1 MNEQAVVLRHYDKT
15 TIKHLDVISGIS
27 PYAMRRVF
35 GGWILTINLNK
46 RRLTDV
52 SFVSRYVGLRQR
64 RQLRG

>member
-35 GGWILTINLNK
+35 GGWHREKYQI
-46 RRLTDV
+46 
-52 SFVSRYVGLRQR
+52 
-64 RQLRG
+64 